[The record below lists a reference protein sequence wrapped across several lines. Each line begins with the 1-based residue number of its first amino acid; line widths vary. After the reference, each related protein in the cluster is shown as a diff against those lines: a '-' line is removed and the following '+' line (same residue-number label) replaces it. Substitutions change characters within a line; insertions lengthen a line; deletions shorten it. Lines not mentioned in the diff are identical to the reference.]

1 MDKRPDS
8 QLNGIEL
15 NEAAAIMEST
25 AEALRKKIQRGSL
38 QGYKVDGR
46 WYVVLPNEYDHPDD
60 ERIRWNGVSDGDW
73 GYVRTLQNASQYT
86 IQAYESHI
94 SSLQSEIEFLRRQVA
109 TLTQDGLE
117 KNRTINGLAQRLT
130 ELPEVSQTTMLEQE
144 ALRNTVERELAAT
157 RQFVERAMELEREW
171 NREKFRMLEESA
183 VKGREE
189 VIKPKSFWRRLLG
202 D

>member
-15 NEAAAIMEST
+15 NEAAALMEST

-130 ELPEVSQTTMLEQE
+130 ELPEVSQTTMHEQE

-171 NREKFRMLEESA
+171 NREKFRILEESA
-183 VKGREE
+183 VKGRDE
-189 VIKPKSFWRRLLG
+189 VTKPKSFWRRLLG

>member
-15 NEAAAIMEST
+15 NEAAALMEST

-46 WYVVLPNEYDHPDD
+46 WYVVLPNEYGHPDD
-60 ERIRWNGVSDGDW
+60 ERIRWNDVSDGDW

-130 ELPEVSQTTMLEQE
+130 ELPEVSQTTMHEQE

-171 NREKFRMLEESA
+171 NREKFRILEESA
-183 VKGREE
+183 VKGRDE
-189 VIKPKSFWRRLLG
+189 VTKPKSFWRRLLG